1 MKGTGLWSLP
11 PETRP
16 AMVDLLGKQPELRG
30 IGVADVVAE
39 AVGA

>member
-1 MKGTGLWSLP
+1 MNGKSMP
-11 PETRP
+11 PEDRL
-16 AMVDLLGKQPELRG
+16 AMVALLGKRPELRG